1 MIRINVV
8 LVIVATFCALATVTS
23 QHKAR
28 KLFQALEMEQDRGN
42 RLRTEYDLLHLEMS
56 TWAVPTRVE
65 QIARERLKMRVPELV
80 QIPDGRAAAQEVGG
94 RR

>member
-1 MIRINVV
+1 LNFLLIAIV
-8 LVIVATFCALATVTS
+8 LASALGAVAS